1 MRSCGRSTTVSVVVI
16 VLLTTGLQLLDGA
29 RVFGG
34 GRLVGR
40 IRERRLERIRQ
51 RQLLPPEEDFYS
63 DLAEFPDDD
72 AVPQADAREVPTT
85 MNDRGNGSSTTE
97 ASKNGDDYVMD
108 PEDMVDEE
116 RRPPSP
122 LPIPVLRPNARR
134 SVFEEK
140 ILFRFYHDGN
150 LTKMTTLSDG
160 DRLLNGTECSPDE
173 RFAIIVHGWR
183 ENCYEVPW
191 VADLRENLR
200 KYRGGCVACV
210 DYSAFSSGGY
220 GGLVGRFRDIRDVLL
235 HFLQQLR
242 YEGVQFE
249 RLYMFGFSF
258 GAQLSLDVGNQ
269 IGSNELEAIDT
280 CDMAGPGFDS
290 DRMFKQRNFH
300 SAAKNV
306 QCIHTSIDKGT
317 KFPNKCHQNWR
328 MGVCGLR
335 QAAAGP
341 PPLGSHGLCP
351 VFYNLAFKYQFLA
364 QPKPLE
370 CVAVGEQA
378 NYPRNYRMGYMEDRR
393 SEVRGELF
401 ALTSDVYPYTVFT
414 NPYNFFEY
422 F

>member
-1 MRSCGRSTTVSVVVI
+1 MRSCGRSKTVSVVTI
-16 VLLTTGLQLLDGA
+16 VLLVAAVQLLDGA

-34 GRLVGR
+34 GRLVSR
-40 IRERRLERIRQ
+40 IRERRLEKIRQ
-51 RQLLPPEEDFYS
+51 RQLLPVEEDFYS
-63 DLAEFPDDD
+63 DFAEFPDEELE
-72 AVPQADAREVPTT
+72 ADARAEPIAT
-85 MNDRGNGSSTTE
+85 DGRGNGSTT
-97 ASKNGDDYVMD
+97 SDSPNGNVDYTMD
-108 PEDMVDEE
+108 TEDMKEGE
-116 RRPPSP
+116 RRPPPIP
-122 LPIPVLRPNARR
+122 LPVLRPNTRR

-150 LTKMTTLSDG
+150 LTKMTTLSND

-173 RFAIIVHGWR
+173 RFAVIVHGWR

-191 VADLRENLR
+191 VGDLRENLR
-200 KYRGGCVACV
+200 TYRGGCVACV

-258 GAQLSLDVGNQ
+258 GAQLALDVGNQ

-280 CDMAGPGFDS
+280 CDMAGPGFDG
-290 DRMFKQRNFH
+290 DRMFKQGNFLA
-300 SAAKNV
+300 AAKNV

-328 MGVCGLR
+328 MGMCGFR

-370 CVAVGEQA
+370 CASVGEQA
-378 NYPRNYRMGYMEDRR
+378 NYPRNYRMGYMEDRK

-401 ALTSDVYPYTVFT
+401 AHTSDVYPYTVFT